1 MITSGQLDEI
11 AIKYNKN
18 KDKYTYDLW
27 FEKVKEWAYGVNNSE
42 RRIVSVSSCHKRVDG
57 TYLVIGKSRLHGSVR
72 DTETKTNKLRR

>member
-11 AIKYNKN
+11 ANKYNKN

-42 RRIVSVSSCHKRVDG
+42 RRIVSVSSCHKRDDG

-72 DTETKTNKLRR
+72 NTETKTNKLRR